1 MRSVLT
7 VLAGAVLLSGC
18 GAVTVPPEHWT
29 KSGATQETF
38 LKDYTTCRNETL
50 ADSFSFYKGD
60 PLLTCMEARGY
71 KRDSNGDLFVPE
83 EVAKNGFLPSAP
95 TANSGAAAMNPMTAA
110 ASQDYSR
117 AVADYRN
124 CLTAHPSNQ
133 AACEGLRHIM
143 DADAQVLSGSGSS
156 SPGPNPPGSK

>member
-1 MRSVLT
+1 MRLVLT
-7 VLAGAVLLSGC
+7 VLAGTVLLSGC
-18 GAVTVPPEHWT
+18 AVTVQPEHWT

-38 LKDYTTCRNETL
+38 LKDYTTCRNQTQE
-50 ADSFSFYKGD
+50 DQFNFYKGD

-83 EVAKNGFLPSAP
+83 EVAKNGFLPAP
-95 TANSGAAAMNPMTAA
+95 TANGGTAPMNPTTAA

-124 CLTAHPSNQ
+124 CLTAHPSSQ

-143 DADAQVLSGSGSS
+143 DADAQVLSGSGSPP
-156 SPGPNPPGSK
+156 PGPNPAGSK